1 MSESLQQLFDTLPQI
16 GQVRWIGIRPA
27 RIAYTSGKTEAAA
40 LQIVDQVEAIAGK
53 GLVGDRYASKNGK
66 RQVTLIQWEHLAV
79 IASLLDRD
87 SVSPELLRRN
97 IAVSGIN
104 LLALKNKQFKLG
116 TATLEYTGL
125 CEPCSAIENTFG
137 PGGYNAV
144 RGHGG
149 ITCRIIESGWIR
161 LGDKLLTVRST
172 DTD

>member
-27 RIAYTSGKTEAAA
+27 RVVHVSGKTEAAE
-40 LQIVDQVEAIAGK
+40 LQIVNQVEAIAGA

-66 RQVTLIQWEHLAV
+66 RQVTLIQWEHLAA
-79 IASLLDRD
+79 IASMLHRD

-104 LLALKNKQFKLG
+104 LLALKNKKFKLG

-149 ITCRIIESGWIR
+149 ITCRIIESGLIR
-161 LGDKLLTVRST
+161 LGDELVALN
-172 DTD
+172 

>member
-1 MSESLQQLFDTLPQI
+1 MSESLQTLFNTLPQI
-16 GQVRWIGIRPA
+16 GEVRWISVRPH
-27 RIAYTSGKTEAAA
+27 RTVYSSGKTEAAS
-40 LQIVDQVEAIAGK
+40 LQIVDKVQAVAGK

-79 IASLLDRD
+79 IASMLHRD

-104 LLALKNKQFKLG
+104 LLALKHKQFTLG
-116 TATLEYTGL
+116 TAILEYTGL

-149 ITCRIIESGWIR
+149 ITCRIIESGLIG
-161 LGDKLLTVRST
+161 LGDKLFVIN
-172 DTD
+172 

>member
-27 RIAYTSGKTEAAA
+27 RMVHASGHTEAAS
-40 LQIVDQVEAIAGK
+40 LQIVDRVEAIAGK

-66 RQVTLIQWEHLAV
+66 RQVTLIQWEHLAA
-79 IASLLDRD
+79 IASMLHRD

-104 LLALKNKQFKLG
+104 LLALKNKKFKLG

-125 CEPCSAIENTFG
+125 CEPCSSIEDTLG

-149 ITCRIIESGWIR
+149 ITCRIIESGLICI
-161 LGDKLLTVRST
+161 DDNLTAL
-172 DTD
+172 